1 MTLEEMLKGIDD
13 FFDEYTPGSF
23 CDMLAKDFGVE
34 FEDEKV
40 DTLVGNFELKMSYE
54 SLWKKW
60 NLSYIP
66 VFKKIDFAEYSGMSS
81 TLRNNNES
89 VFSEDDCEYRGVAA

>member
-13 FFDEYTPGSF
+13 FFDEY
-23 CDMLAKDFGVE
+23 
-34 FEDEKV
+34 
-40 DTLVGNFELKMSYE
+40 TLVGNFELKMSYE